1 MNKNKIIELVKILKN
16 SDYKDVFGAL
26 IVFEKLDYLYN
37 LKDLN
42 DGDIEYLEK
51 VYDKFMNSPTMSGL
65 LNEELNEILESGEE
79 PNYER

>member
-26 IVFEKLDYLYN
+26 IVFEKLDYLQ
-37 LKDLN
+37 DLQDFN

-51 VYDKFMNSPTMSGL
+51 IYNKSMDSHTISGL
-65 LNEELNEILESGEE
+65 LNEELKEILEESEE
-79 PNYER
+79 N

>member
-26 IVFEKLDYLYN
+26 IVFEKLDYLQ
-37 LKDLN
+37 DLQDFN

-51 VYDKFMNSPTMSGL
+51 VYDKFMDSPTISGL
-65 LNEELNEILESGEE
+65 LNEELNEILESEE
-79 PNYER
+79 N